1 MVVKLI
7 VWTSAEERK
16 IAGEFESFTNIFLF
30 SSTEIK
36 EFEKKKTSLNKLSK
50 VYLTIYSFAK
60 NLYTY
65 TFSQGR
71 RILLLLLCMVLIEKQ
86 ESKFTLENSAL
97 SVEVKDDRSIH

>member
-36 EFEKKKTSLNKLSK
+36 EFEKKKN
-50 VYLTIYSFAK
+50 
-60 NLYTY
+60 
-65 TFSQGR
+65 FS
-71 RILLLLLCMVLIEKQ
+71 
-86 ESKFTLENSAL
+86 
-97 SVEVKDDRSIH
+97 